1 MSNIYQIF
9 AQHVQSQPD
18 KTALVFEQQTLS
30 YQALNAQ
37 VLKLCVHFDRLG
49 LRPGQR
55 VALFAPNGLE
65 YPVVMLAAARLGLAI
80 VPLPISLKGDALSV
94 ALKKTPVAAV
104 IAWPSIGRTLLADA
118 VIDPTNLISLSQP
131 VADEPCW
138 HDIMSEESVVQSVS
152 APAQKIDVNGPY
164 ILTMTS
170 GSTGQPKPI
179 VLSQQCK
186 ISRAYDATINY
197 YGLTPDEVV
206 LVATPLYHSLAQRGV
221 LMPLMLGATSV
232 ILPKFTLSKWLCA
245 IETHQVSFLFAVSAQ
260 LESLLSSDEE
270 ADLSSLRCVVSSS
283 AVLSAE
289 SKQALLRK
297 LPCRFHECYGA
308 SEVGVVSDFC
318 VSERRDKNGAV
329 GEALP
334 FVQVKILDQQG
345 QAVDEGEV
353 GEIACQTITG
363 FSGYLKMP
371 QQTQDAFDP
380 QGYFLTGDLGYL
392 DGDGFLYYVGRKKEV
407 ISSGGINIFP
417 QDIEA
422 VFRKHPKVVDCVAFG
437 CADRQLGEY
446 IKVVYEQQGDMD
458 ISRELR
464 LLCLSELTDYQQP
477 RSLERISALPRTP
490 MGKVLRNDVKT
501 RFSEV

>member
-18 KTALVFEQQTLS
+18 KVALVFEQHTVS
-30 YQALNAQ
+30 YQALNTK
-37 VLKLCVHFDRLG
+37 VLKLCTHFYRLG
-49 LRPGQR
+49 LQPGQR

-65 YPVVMLAAARLGLAI
+65 YPIVMLAAARLGLAI

-118 VIDPTNLISLSQP
+118 VIEPANLLSLSQP

-138 HDIMSEESVVQSVS
+138 QDIMSEEL
-152 APAQKIDVNGPY
+152 PAQAINIPEPQVDINAPF

-186 ISRAYDATINY
+186 ISRAFDATIRY
-197 YGLTPDEVV
+197 YGLTSDEVV

-232 ILPKFTLSKWLCA
+232 ILPKFTLPKWLEA
-245 IETHQVSFLFAVSAQ
+245 IKTHQVSFLFAVSAQ

-270 ADLSSLRCVVSSS
+270 MDLSSLRCVVSSS
-283 AVLSAE
+283 AVLAGE
-289 SKQALLRK
+289 SKQALLKK
-297 LPCRFHECYGA
+297 LPCRLHECYGA

-329 GEALP
+329 GAALP
-334 FVQVKILDQQG
+334 FVQVKILDKERRTLD
-345 QAVDEGEV
+345 VGEV
-353 GEIACQTITG
+353 GEIACQTTTG
-363 FSGYLKMP
+363 FSGYLKML
-371 QQTQDAFDP
+371 QQTQDAYDSE
-380 QGYFLTGDLGYL
+380 GYFLTGDLGYL
-392 DGDGFLYYVGRKKEV
+392 DEDGFLYYVGRKKEV

-422 VFRKHPKVVDCVAFG
+422 VIKKHPKVIDCVAFG

-446 IKVVYEQQGDMD
+446 IKVVYEQLGDLD

-464 LLCLSELTDYQQP
+464 LLCLAELTDYQQP
-477 RSLERISALPRTP
+477 RVLECLSALPRNP
-490 MGKVLRNDVKT
+490 MGKVLRNDVKM
-501 RFSEV
+501 RYSDA

>member
-18 KTALVFEQQTLS
+18 KAALVFGQQTLS
-30 YQALNAQ
+30 YQALNLK
-37 VLKLCVHFDRLG
+37 VLKLCAHFNRLG
-49 LRPGQR
+49 LQSGQR

-118 VIDPTNLISLSQP
+118 VIDPNNLISLAQP

-138 HDIMSEESVVQSVS
+138 QDIMAGAFE
-152 APAQKIDVNGPY
+152 AQEMETPEPIVDVTAPY

-186 ISRAYDATINY
+186 ISRAFDATINY
-197 YGLTPDEVV
+197 YGLTRDEVV

-232 ILPKFTLSKWLCA
+232 ILAKFSLPKWLEA
-245 IETHQVSFLFAVSAQ
+245 IATHKVSFLFAVSAQ

-270 ADLSSLRCVVSSS
+270 MELSSLRCVVSSS
-283 AVLSAE
+283 AVLAAE
-289 SKQALLRK
+289 SKQALLNK

-318 VSERRDKNGAV
+318 VSERQDKNGAV
-329 GEALP
+329 GVALP
-334 FVQVKILDQQG
+334 FVQMKIVDPTG
-345 QAVDEGEV
+345 QALGTGEV
-353 GEIACQTITG
+353 GEIACQTLTG

-371 QQTQDAFDP
+371 QQTQDAFDS
-380 QGYFLTGDLGYL
+380 QGFFLTGDLGYL
-392 DGDGFLYYVGRKKEV
+392 DEDGFLYYVGRKKEV

-422 VFRKHPKVVDCVAFG
+422 VFKKHPQVIDCVAFG

-446 IKVVYEQQGDMD
+446 IKVVYEQQGELD

-477 RSLERISALPRTP
+477 RTLERLSALPRNP

-501 RFSEV
+501 HHSEV